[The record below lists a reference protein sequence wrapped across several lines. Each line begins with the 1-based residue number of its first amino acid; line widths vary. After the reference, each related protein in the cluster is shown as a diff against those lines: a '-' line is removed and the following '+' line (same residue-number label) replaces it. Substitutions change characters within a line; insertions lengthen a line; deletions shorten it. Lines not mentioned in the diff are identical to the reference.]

1 MTKSSRLLLLLG
13 SVLLL
18 GVFVLPLWRIELTAP
33 QYPEGLG
40 MLIRINTVTGVRPTD
55 LGNINGL
62 NHYIGM
68 KVIEPNAIPELRF
81 MPWIVASLAAF
92 GAIGALVGR
101 RALLKTWLV
110 ALIALAVVGLAD
122 FWRWGYEYGH
132 ELDEHAIIQV
142 PGMTYQPPLLGTKQ
156 LLNITA
162 SSWPAAG
169 AIVLGVA
176 FGLGV
181 VALLITRRSPRPSVR
196 GAAAVALAATACAAP
211 GPRTIAYDRDT
222 CDYCHMTISD
232 RRFGAQLVTHKGK
245 THAFDSIEC
254 LVAFMLQEAPD
265 TTRSMIWVADYANPG
280 AWTRADQASFA
291 RSTARRSPMG
301 LGIIG
306 FSGQQPPAPLDGGQ
320 LLPMKWGEV
329 VALAQRERLGA
340 TMDRETDRAAH

>member
-1 MTKSSRLLLLLG
+1 MTKPSRLLLLLG

-18 GVFVLPLWRIELTAP
+18 GVFVLPLWRIELVAP

-40 MLIRINTVTGVRPTD
+40 MLIRINTVTGVQPTD
-55 LGNINGL
+55 LGNINAL

-68 KVIEPNAIPELRF
+68 KAIEPDAIPELRF
-81 MPWIVASLAAF
+81 MPWIVVGLAAF

-101 RALLKTWLV
+101 RALLTTWLG
-110 ALIALAVVGLAD
+110 ALLLLAVCGIAD

-132 ELDEHAIIQV
+132 EIDEHAIIEV
-142 PGMTYQPPLLGTKQ
+142 PGMTYQPPLFGTKQ

-162 SSWPAAG
+162 TSWPASG

-181 VALLITRRSPRPSVR
+181 AALVIARRAPRTSA
-196 GAAAVALAATACAAP
+196 GAAAAVALAATACAAP

-254 LVAFMLQEAPD
+254 LVAFMLQQAPD
-265 TTRSMIWVADYANPG
+265 TTRTMIWVADYAHPG
-280 AWTRADQASFA
+280 QWARADQASFA

-301 LGIIG
+301 LGIVG
-306 FSGQQPPAPLDGGQ
+306 FSGQEPPAPPDGGQ
-320 LLPMKWGEV
+320 FLPRRWGEV
-329 VALAQRERLGA
+329 VALAHRERLSA
-340 TMDRETDRAAH
+340 TMDRETGHVPR